1 MGLFDKFRSSGG
13 SGNYAADFKKAYE
26 QSDVRKMKSI
36 VNSWNDKN
44 DEKYLIA
51 RALLAKI
58 DDPSNFE
65 RYLNELVRH
74 TNNKNKYSI
83 QPLDGSELGNWYTEK
98 SIQLTISFLG
108 SEFKAH

>member
-44 DEKYLIA
+44 DENYLIA

-58 DDPSNFE
+58 DDPSHFE
-65 RYLNELVRH
+65 RYYRELA
-74 TNNKNKYSI
+74 NYSSKKYEDRLPPLESI
-83 QPLDGSELGNWYTEK
+83 SELDTWYNKKAFQLGAILLKGN
-98 SIQLTISFLG
+98 L
-108 SEFKAH
+108 